1 MATSLHS
8 QLISHYVSDHSRHEV
23 RVGCYRIDA
32 VDRWNRLVEIQCAPL
47 GAIREK
53 VRCLLSSRR
62 VILVKPFAAR
72 KQIIRKT
79 SPEGETISVRRSPTT
94 VSPVQ
99 LFQELVHFGDV
110 FPHPRLRL
118 DILLTEQEEVRIPR
132 RGRRSGK
139 RLYVINDRRLTRVCS
154 RISLSNELD
163 LWGLLNV
170 ELNDIFTTADLATAA
185 AIPRWL
191 AQKAVYS
198 FRRMGFLEVCGRHGN
213 ALVCRIADPY
223 RQRLDG
229 RRRIAE

>member
-23 RVGCYRIDA
+23 RVGSYRIDA

-53 VRCLLSSRR
+53 VRCLLKDRR
-62 VILVKPFAAR
+62 VIVVKPYAVR
-72 KQIIRKT
+72 KQIVRKT
-79 SPEGETISVRRSPTT
+79 SPEGETISVRRSPMA
-94 VSPVQ
+94 VSSVQ

-110 FPHPRLRL
+110 FPNPRLRL
-118 DILLTEQEEVRIPR
+118 DILLTEQEEIRVP
-132 RGRRSGK
+132 RGRRGSRK
-139 RLYVINDRRLTRVCS
+139 RPYKISDRRLTRVCS

-163 LWGLLNV
+163 LWAVLNV
-170 ELNDIFTTADLATAA
+170 KLNEDFTTADLASAA

-198 FRRMGFLEVCGRHGN
+198 FRRMGFLEVCGMQGN
-213 ALVCRIADPY
+213 ALICRIAGPY
-223 RQRLDG
+223 RRRLVSRASSSG
-229 RRRIAE
+229 